1 LSTFATPL
9 NSFAYVTHKADMPVA
24 ACFCIHDAQR
34 AYYMLGGVDEEHGAA
49 AAAPM
54 AMFACIR
61 HARDLGL
68 EVYDFEGS
76 MVPGIEQYFR
86 SFGGTL
92 TPLYRVVKASL
103 PIEMALKPF
112 KRSLF

>member
-1 LSTFATPL
+1 MLGFRLGDVFFS
-9 NSFAYVTHKADMPVA
+9 Y
-24 ACFCIHDAQR
+24 FCLRDARR
-34 AYYMLGGVDEEHGAA
+34 AYYVLGGVDDEHGAA

-54 AMFACIR
+54 ALFTCIR
-61 HARDLGL
+61 HARDHGL
-68 EVYDFEGS
+68 EVFDSEGS

-92 TPLYRVVKASL
+92 TPLHRVVRASL
-103 PIEMALKPF
+103 PIEMVFKSV

>member
-1 LSTFATPL
+1 
-9 NSFAYVTHKADMPVA
+9 
-24 ACFCIHDAQR
+24 
-34 AYYMLGGVDEEHGAA
+34 
-49 AAAPM
+49 M